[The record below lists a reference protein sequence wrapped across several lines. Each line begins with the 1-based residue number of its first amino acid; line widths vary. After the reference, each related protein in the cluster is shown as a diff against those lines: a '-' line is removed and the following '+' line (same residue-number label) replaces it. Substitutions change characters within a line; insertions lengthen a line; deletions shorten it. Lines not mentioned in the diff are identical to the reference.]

1 MSRLGLEV
9 PCLDSSFG
17 FEKENKMYKNFY
29 VQQARNGLF
38 VFCDASFQKYYEI
51 ESAFASIG
59 QAVLSLLKSGAKAV
73 EKAALISVTQFL
85 DNIIEKN
92 NINVCFYSRK
102 ILSLHQKHLNLFSL
116 KLT

>member
-1 MSRLGLEV
+1 MQKSDVGAIPRASNYPELLPEMPKYCCPIGI
-9 PCLDSSFG
+9 F
-17 FEKENKMYKNFY
+17 
-29 VQQARNGLF
+29 F

-85 DNIIEKN
+85 DNVIEKN